1 MITPN
6 SNLNSTPLSQ
16 HPKHLNR
23 SKFLN
28 FRKLNL
34 THFRR
39 LGLLTAGVMLSLSTH
54 LSSIPVAVADEEH
67 NQIARNMMELQ
78 QSSERWIQIDLTRQR
93 LIAWEGNNPVYAVVV
108 STGKPSTPTR
118 KGVFK
123 VYTKYSTTRM
133 TGPDYD
139 VPDVPYTMYY
149 DGGMAIH
156 GAYWH
161 NLFGTPVSHGCTNV
175 AVNHA
180 KWLFEWAS
188 VGTPVIVHD

>member
-1 MITPN
+1 MKTPN
-6 SNLNSTPLSQ
+6 SFIKPIVFSHFNSFNPFNYTPIFSLKKFQPLGILATGAILTVMVGLTEGNL
-16 HPKHLNR
+16 
-23 SKFLN
+23 
-28 FRKLNL
+28 
-34 THFRR
+34 
-39 LGLLTAGVMLSLSTH
+39 A
-54 LSSIPVAVADEEH
+54 IADEEH
-67 NQIARNMMELQ
+67 NLIARNMMELQ
-78 QSSERWIQIDLTRQR
+78 QSSERWILIDLSRQR
-93 LIAWEGNNPVYAVVV
+93 LIAWEGNQPVYAVIV
-108 STGKPSTPTR
+108 STGKADTPTR
-118 KGVFK
+118 TGVFK
-123 VYTKYSTTRM
+123 IYTKYETTRM

>member
-1 MITPN
+1 MN
-6 SNLNSTPLSQ
+6 NLIKSCLQRFGVISAT
-16 HPKHLNR
+16 
-23 SKFLN
+23 
-28 FRKLNL
+28 L
-34 THFRR
+34 TFA
-39 LGLLTAGVMLSLSTH
+39 L
-54 LSSIPVAVADEEH
+54 LSSGGVPAWANDE
-67 NQIARNMMELQ
+67 QDRIAYHIMELQ
-78 QSSERWIQIDLTRQR
+78 QSNDRWLEIDLSRQR
-93 LIAWEGNNPVYAVVV
+93 LVAWEGNKPVYAVVV

-118 KGVFK
+118 VGTFTVQ
-123 VYTKYSTTRM
+123 TKYEVTRM

-180 KWLFEWAS
+180 KWFFEWAS
-188 VGTPVIVHD
+188 VGTPVVVHGVEPR

>member
-1 MITPN
+1 MTPN
-6 SNLNSTPLSQ
+6 SNLNSTPLSEQ
-16 HPKHLNR
+16 TERLNR
-23 SKFLN
+23 SKSLN
-28 FRKLNL
+28 FRGLNL
-34 THFRR
+34 SQFRR
-39 LGLLTAGVMLSLSTH
+39 LGILTTGVILSVITH
-54 LSSIPVAVADEEH
+54 LSTIPVAVADEEH
-67 NQIARNMMELQ
+67 NKIARNMMELQ

-118 KGVFK
+118 KGVFE
-123 VYTKYSTTRM
+123 VYTKYASTRM